1 MIPDFPHNIRIRL
14 ARLKFFFC
22 CILTQH
28 FFLIRPILSYIM
40 RKVWYHQIWIQN
52 YLGIIV
58 SDLIDILRL
67 RQLQNIST
75 PDFWTTNFHP
85 DTKWI
90 LYSLV
95 RLVEMLYIYQNKFSS
110 TYNHFDSQKLLHWV
124 DNERS
129 GEQQRPLI
137 NFQS

>member
-95 RLVEMLYIYQNKFSS
+95 QLVEMLYIK
-110 TYNHFDSQKLLHWV
+110 
-124 DNERS
+124 
-129 GEQQRPLI
+129 I
-137 NFQS
+137 NFLVHTIISILKNFFIELITKEMGSTKVP